1 MSNLQR
7 PKVIKVIPIPK
18 DKVGLVIGR
27 KGSRLQEIRD
37 QTGVQISILKDNHA
51 HLRGT
56 VEQCQNAEK
65 MIEEILKVR
74 TDVHN
79 HECTSLSL
87 GQSTMKPGG
96 EWLAYIDYFRA
107 QNTQSK
113 IDIVQRCLFLKRR
126 GLTIQTSV

>member
-37 QTGVQISILKDNHA
+37 QTGVQVSIKDNHA

-79 HECTSLSL
+79 QECPSLSL
-87 GQSTMKPGG
+87 GQSTMKTVG
-96 EWLAYIDYFRA
+96 EWLAYLEYFRA
-107 QNTQSK
+107 QTIQSK
-113 IDIVQRCLFLKRR
+113 IDIVKRCLFLKRR